1 MTEFE
6 HITLVAL
13 FALLLGAIAGVVFL
27 STRALPAAGRWMARS
42 LLIVAV
48 GVPLALTSCSPPELG
63 APVDMAEE
71 APRNDAPTGAPQARR
86 DEAAR
91 ERNRYSTTKSRG
103 TNETAGRSRGLAPP
117 PAPTPTAP
125 TGPVA
130 TRGLAPGSPTV
141 PGSSRPPRTVAPPKK
156 SAAAAPAQKWDV
168 VPVYYGTDRNA
179 GTPEGPILTYGSDR
193 AKRLELGRA
202 LVTVPKVHEVPQIER
217 PWVYRLPFTNITLY
231 EEAEDPAKHFTLREV
246 GSLSRAAFLA
256 FVRERLAQSSA
267 FKDHALIFVHGFN
280 TSFNFALYR
289 TAQLAYDLKFDGA
302 PFVYSWPSQGRLEW
316 YSYDRESAQQ
326 SEPYLEQFVKL
337 VMQESGAK
345 TVSIIAHSMG
355 NQPLLRALQNLR
367 RALPDGVKLSQ
378 VILAAPDVDRDSFTN
393 LAQQI
398 QPVAD
403 GVTLYAHGNDR
414 ALDISRRFWG
424 GVPRAGDV
432 PIEGPVILAGLDTID
447 VTATSSDIFNLNHSG
462 YAENKTLL
470 KDISLILRTGVRP
483 PPRRVPRLQRVETA
497 RGVYWRYPKRE
508 AAPKN

>member
-6 HITLVAL
+6 HMTLVAL
-13 FALLLGAIAGVVFL
+13 FALLLGAIASVVFL
-27 STRALPAAGRWMARS
+27 STRALPAVGRWMARS
-42 LLIVAV
+42 LLLVAV
-48 GVPLALTSCSPPELG
+48 GIPLALTSCSPPELG
-63 APVDMAEE
+63 APVETAEE
-71 APRNDAPTGAPQARR
+71 APADDVPASTPSSRR
-86 DEAAR
+86 EA
-91 ERNRYSTTKSRG
+91 ERNARTGSSTQGSRSA
-103 TNETAGRSRGLAPP
+103 NETTGRSRGLAPP
-117 PAPTPTAP
+117 APPTM
-125 TGPVA
+125 TGPVG
-130 TRGLAPGSPTV
+130 TRGLAPGSP
-141 PGSSRPPRTVAPPKK
+141 GRSLAPAKK
-156 SAAAAPAQKWDV
+156 SASAAPAQKWDV

-179 GTPEGPILTYGSDR
+179 GTLKGPILTYGSDR

-398 QPVAD
+398 RPVAD

-432 PIEGPVILAGLDTID
+432 PIEGPVILTGLDTID

-470 KDISLILRTGVRP
+470 KDIGLILRTGVRP

-497 RGVYWRYPKRE
+497 RGVYWRYPKRD